1 MKTKE
6 MKGITLV
13 ALVVTIV
20 VLLILAGVSINT
32 VLGDDG
38 IIEKAKEKAEATRR
52 ASAEEEM
59 NRLVLEYQLAKNDE
73 TLESFLQE
81 KVTEGRIDGVTDNG
95 DGTITITKKV
105 EGKDYTITVK
115 KPVAEPVKPEPVKP
129 EPVKPEPVAPTPSV
143 TEYKNRTIEEN
154 YNAIFGLTKKLFD
167 YRDQAE
173 ADTEDYK
180 TAECGCGK
188 YNEIFDK
195 AVEMGLATTYTEADK
210 IEEMGKDASGK
221 DVVKEAMIVPIV
233 EPSMVYY
240 EFVCSNQEQKPGG
253 AIPMPYALNY
263 EITFDG
269 KKYFDSGK
277 PSFDKTGGDFELAYA
292 WLGQDWVD
300 KGYTMFS
307 ARAAMYPSVPLS
319 ELGQIYHIKVQ
330 VVTAN
335 NFRKAI
341 RALNLDLRQ
350 YSGLCA
356 HPIS

>member
-38 IIEKAKEKAEATRR
+38 IIEKAKEKAEATKR

-154 YNAIFGLTKKLFD
+154 YNAISGLTKKLFD

-173 ADTEDYK
+173 ADTEGYK

-188 YNEIFDK
+188 YKEIFDK

-210 IEEMGKDASGK
+210 IKEMGKDDSGK

-240 EFVCSNQEQKPGG
+240 EFVCRNQEQKPGG
-253 AIPMPYALNY
+253 TIPMPYAVNY

-269 KKYFDSGK
+269 KIYYDSDK
-277 PSFDKTGGDFELAYA
+277 PDFDKTGGDFELAYA

-307 ARAAMYPSVPLS
+307 ARAAMYPSVPIL
-319 ELGQIYHIKVQ
+319 ELGQICHIKVQ

-356 HPIS
+356 HPIM

>member
-1 MKTKE
+1 MQTKE

-20 VLLILAGVSINT
+20 VLLILAGVSINLIIRDGGIFSLTNKASKETSKASVKEKIQLEAIDSIKYENLGIFDIDLFEDNLNKKLGIAEDKIIEEEENIIVRTDGYKVT
-32 VLGDDG
+32 VNKDGQVENIEDDDG
-38 IIEKAKEKAEATRR
+38 I
-52 ASAEEEM
+52 
-59 NRLVLEYQLAKNDE
+59 
-73 TLESFLQE
+73 
-81 KVTEGRIDGVTDNG
+81 DNQ
-95 DGTITITKKV
+95 
-105 EGKDYTITVK
+105 
-115 KPVAEPVKPEPVKP
+115 PN
-129 EPVKPEPVAPTPSV
+129 

-154 YNAIFGLTKKLFD
+154 YNAISGLTKKLFD

-188 YNEIFDK
+188 YKEIFDK
-195 AVEMGLATTYTEADK
+195 AVEMGLATTYTEADE
-210 IEEMGKDASGK
+210 IKDEKA
-221 DVVKEAMIVPIV
+221 EAMIVPIV

-240 EFVCSNQEQKPGG
+240 EFVCKNEEQKPGA
-253 AIPMPYALNY
+253 AIPMATALNY

-307 ARAAMYPSVPLS
+307 ARAAMYPGVPIS
-319 ELGQIYHIKVQ
+319 ELGQIYHLKVQ

-350 YSGLCA
+350 YRGLCA
-356 HPIS
+356 HPIR